1 MVGARVDEILSMAK
15 VLVAMSGG
23 VDSSLTAALL
33 QEAGHDVTGVT
44 MHLWEGDDERL
55 MESQCCSLEMT
66 TGARAVCSQLGVPY
80 YVWNYQREFRRHVI
94 DYFINEYTGGAT
106 PNPCLACNRDLKFRY
121 LLERA
126 QILGFEYL
134 ATGHYVQTEWRADGD
149 VWQAVTP
156 TSLDAQLAARSI
168 DFRMR
173 RSVEHRKD
181 QSYVLYML
189 QQDDLARLIFPLGGY
204 SKAEVR
210 AMAAERKLA
219 TAHKPESMDICF
231 IPDNDYHRFMRD
243 ERPGALKPGPIVDRQ
258 GRVLGQHDGL
268 PLYTVGQRRGLGV
281 TSGTPLYV
289 IELDPARNLLI
300 VGTKDELERTDLIA
314 DAFSFVG
321 GSWPIVPF
329 SCEAQIRSHAQPVP
343 ATADPLAP
351 GRLLIRFDEPQRA
364 VTPGQAIVLYDGDV
378 VLGGG
383 RITVEQ
389 PVTELA

>member
-1 MVGARVDEILSMAK
+1 MAK

-33 QEAGHDVTGVT
+33 MEAGHDVTGVT

-66 TGARAVCSQLGVPY
+66 SGARRVCAQLGIPY

-94 DYFINEYTGGAT
+94 DYFINEYAGGAT

-126 QILGFEYL
+126 QMLGFDYL
-134 ATGHYVQTEWRADGD
+134 ATGHYVQTEWRADGSD
-149 VWQAVTP
+149 WQPVSPA
-156 TSLDAQLAARSI
+156 SLDGQLAARDI
-168 DFRMR
+168 EFRMR
-173 RSVEHRKD
+173 RSVELRKD

-189 QQDDLARLIFPLGGY
+189 QQDELARLIFPLGGF

-231 IPDNDYHRFMRD
+231 IPDNDYHRFMRE
-243 ERPGALKPGPIVDRQ
+243 ERPDVLKPGPIVDRQ
-258 GRVLGQHDGL
+258 GNVLGQHNGL
-268 PLYTVGQRRGLGV
+268 PLYTVGQRKGLGI
-281 TSGTPLYV
+281 TGPTPLFV
-289 IELDPARNLLI
+289 LELDSSRNLLI
-300 VGTKDELERTDLIA
+300 VGTKDELERSELVA
-314 DAFSFVG
+314 EGFSFVSG
-321 GSWPIVPF
+321 RWPLESF
-329 SCEAQIRSHAQPVP
+329 RCQAQIRSHAQPVA
-343 ATADPLAP
+343 ATAEPIEL
-351 GRLLIRFDEPQRA
+351 GRLTVRFDEPQRA
-364 VTPGQAIVLYDGDV
+364 VTPGQAIVLYEGD
-378 VLGGG
+378 LAIGGG

-389 PVTELA
+389 MVAA